1 MGVCRFYNVELLMG
15 KKVCLLCV
23 AEKGKGVG
31 EVGSGGKRFIVGSWE
46 RGGEP
51 GEGGG
56 EGAPPKWWVPTYQG
70 VPLQYPDSVTVVFEL
85 VSQELN
91 SLWQCWTKV
100 APLSDLQW
108 KMQLSWS
115 CTFSRSCHASW
126 FWWIVVHK
134 RPRCYSFFLKKS
146 TYIYCVGIHSAG

>member
-56 EGAPPKWWVPTYQG
+56 EGALPSGESPPIKAYHFNTQI
-70 VPLQYPDSVTVVFEL
+70 L
-85 VSQELN
+85 
-91 SLWQCWTKV
+91 
-100 APLSDLQW
+100 
-108 KMQLSWS
+108 
-115 CTFSRSCHASW
+115 
-126 FWWIVVHK
+126 
-134 RPRCYSFFLKKS
+134 
-146 TYIYCVGIHSAG
+146 